1 MGNGKLA
8 LKEYSSKLHKLYSKN
23 IEKIILFGSRA
34 RGDDKEDSDIDILVV
49 IKEEDRELKDKV
61 TDLAFDMMLKYGVD
75 VEPAIFNIEEWTKLT
90 KHPTSFTHC
99 VLNEGR
105 EL

>member
-1 MGNGKLA
+1 MKMEPALQEYVDKLRD
-8 LKEYSSKLHKLYSKN
+8 LYSDN

-34 RGDDKEDSDIDILVV
+34 REEVHGDSDIDLLIVV
-49 IKEEDRELKDKV
+49 GNSSKTLKDQI
-61 TDLAFDMMLKYGVD
+61 TDLAFDIILKYGVD
-75 VEPAIFNIEEWTKLT
+75 LEPSIYESDEWAELT
-90 KHPTSFTHC
+90 RIPTSFTYC